1 MSKTEKKKKTMQNF
15 REKYGPGL
23 EKTGKVMRIIGKVLY
38 HLRKV
43 ALAVPVIIAA
53 VMLATHNMN
62 TLPATVGVDLQA
74 NGEFAQSIS
83 REMAVYGPLAITG
96 GCLLMMIF
104 SRKVIYPWLISVFTL
119 LLPLLLIAL
128 NFFQ

>member
-1 MSKTEKKKKTMQNF
+1 M
-15 REKYGPGL
+15 
-23 EKTGKVMRIIGKVLY
+23 
-38 HLRKV
+38 
-43 ALAVPVIIAA
+43 
-53 VMLATHNMN
+53 
-62 TLPATVGVDLQA
+62 TVGIDIQA
-74 NGEFAQSIS
+74 NGEFAKSIS
-83 REMAVYGPLAITG
+83 REMAVYGPLALTG